1 VLVVRYFGAAADG
14 AADRLLVVN
23 LGVDLEPRSVS
34 EPLVAPPAGC
44 VWALAW
50 SSDDPRYGGPGARGP
65 QPGRE
70 LFAAGEAAV
79 FLTPTPGEES

>member
-1 VLVVRYFGAAADG
+1 VVADG
-14 AADRLLVVN
+14 AGDRLLVVN

-34 EPLVAPPAGC
+34 EPLVAPPAGFI
-44 VWALAW
+44 WGLGW

-70 LFAAGEAAV
+70 LFAPGDASV
-79 FLTPTPGEES
+79 FLSPAPGVERS